1 MAAGFCLAGRW
12 WTEEKPTAETIED
25 AIEAMTQY
33 FLNHPHMAGC
43 CLRQLTDVEGEFN
56 GIYTDDRKLK
66 FHPVRLK
73 EIFGKAPAGKRD

>member
-43 CLRQLTDVEGEFN
+43 CRRQLTDV
-56 GIYTDDRKLK
+56 
-66 FHPVRLK
+66 
-73 EIFGKAPAGKRD
+73 